1 MTEGEVGVEIA
12 AGVGRVILRRP
23 PFNVISTAMAR
34 EITRALAR
42 LDADPAVKVI
52 CLRGDGER
60 AFAAGSD
67 VSEHQREQL
76 VEHCDAI
83 FAMVEALVDPRGK
96 PRVAAIQGYCSGG
109 GCETAFACDV
119 VVACD
124 DTRLA
129 LPEIKIG
136 VLSSL
141 AANLMARIAPAG
153 RIFEM
158 AMTGEW
164 IDAKAAYDI
173 GLVAKVWSRAD
184 FEAELAAYLQ
194 LYASKSGE
202 ALSLGRKLLREAL
215 SRPLL
220 TSLASLNHDIL
231 EEATVIDDYA
241 EGVAAFLEKRPPVWT
256 S

>member
-1 MTEGEVGVEIA
+1 MIEGEVVVEIG
-12 AGVGRVILRRP
+12 AGVGQVILRRP
-23 PFNVISTAMAR
+23 PLNVISTAMAQ
-34 EITRALAR
+34 EVTRAVAR
-42 LDADPAVKVI
+42 LDVNPAVKVI
-52 CLRGDGER
+52 CLRGDGGR

-67 VSEHQREQL
+67 VSEHQRQQL
-76 VEHCDAI
+76 LEHCDAI

-109 GCETAFACDV
+109 GCEMAFACDV
-119 VVACD
+119 VVACE

-153 RIFEM
+153 RIFDM

-164 IDAKAAYDI
+164 IDAKAAHGL
-173 GLVAKVWSRAD
+173 GLVARVWSRAE
-184 FEAELAAYLQ
+184 FETELAAYLQ
-194 LYASKSGE
+194 LYATKSGE
-202 ALSLGRKLLREAL
+202 ALGLGRRLLREAL

-220 TSLASLNHDIL
+220 TSLATLNHAIL

-241 EGVAAFLEKRPPVWT
+241 EGVAAFLEKRAPVWT

>member
-1 MTEGEVGVEIA
+1 
-12 AGVGRVILRRP
+12 
-23 PFNVISTAMAR
+23 
-34 EITRALAR
+34 
-42 LDADPAVKVI
+42 
-52 CLRGDGER
+52 
-60 AFAAGSD
+60 
-67 VSEHQREQL
+67 EHQREQL
-76 VEHCDAI
+76 TAHCDAI
-83 FAMVEALVDPRGK
+83 FAMVEALVDPRGR
-96 PRVAAIQGYCSGG
+96 PRIAAIRGYCSGG

-119 VVACD
+119 VVACE

-153 RIFEM
+153 RIFDM

-164 IDAKAAYDI
+164 IDAMEAHDL
-173 GLVAKVWSRAD
+173 GLVARVWGRAD
-184 FEAELAAYLQ
+184 FDAELETYLQ
-194 LYASKSGE
+194 LYTSNSGE
-202 ALSLGRKLLREAL
+202 ALSVGRRLLREAL

-220 TSLASLNHDIL
+220 TSLASLNQAIL
-231 EEATVIDDYA
+231 DEATVIDDYA